1 MYKGGR
7 RMDLFNYHM
16 HNHYCDGKGE
26 PEDFVKRAIELG
38 FKAIGFSSHA
48 PVAIPNEWTMKQ
60 EVLSKY
66 VEEIMGLKEK
76 YKDKIEIY
84 LGLEIDYIKD
94 VIGPGDEV
102 YKTIPLDYCIGSVH
116 FMPIKDTGEYLTVDY
131 TEAELRN
138 IIENG
143 YDGDS
148 YKFVEAYYGF
158 IREMAEGS
166 KPNIVG
172 HLDLI
177 KKFNKNNL
185 FFREDDPRYV
195 KQIEKTLKVIKEN
208 DLIVEVNTGGVTRG
222 YISEYY
228 PSEWII
234 KRCKELDIP
243 VNINSDAHVVDN
255 LAGCFREAADQLK
268 QNGIAEQKVLF
279 ENNWR
284 YSKL

>member
-1 MYKGGR
+1 
-7 RMDLFNYHM
+7 MDLFNYHM
-16 HNHYCDGKGE
+16 HNYYCDGKGE
-26 PEDFVKRAIELG
+26 PEDYVKRAIELG

-48 PVAIPNEWTMKQ
+48 PVDIPNEWTMRQ
-60 EVLSKY
+60 EDLSKY
-66 VEEIMGLKEK
+66 VEEIIGLKEK
-76 YKDKIEIY
+76 YKGKIEIY

-94 VIGPGDEV
+94 FMGPGDEI
-102 YKTIPLDYCIGSVH
+102 YKNIPLDYCIGSVH

-138 IIENG
+138 IIEKG

-158 IREMAEGS
+158 IREMAATS
-166 KPNIVG
+166 KPDIVG

-185 FFREDDPRYV
+185 FFREDDSRYV
-195 KQIEKTLKVIKEN
+195 EQIEKTLKVIKEN

-234 KRCKELDIP
+234 KRCKELSIP
-243 VNINSDAHVVDN
+243 MSINSDAHVVDN
-255 LAGCFREAADQLK
+255 LAGCFKEAAEQLK
-268 QNGIAEQKVLF
+268 NNGINEQKILLESKWV
-279 ENNWR
+279 

>member
-1 MYKGGR
+1 
-7 RMDLFNYHM
+7 MDLFNYHM

-26 PEDFVKRAIELG
+26 PEDYVKRAIELG

-48 PVAIPNEWTMKQ
+48 PVAIANEWTMKQ
-60 EVLSKY
+60 EDLSKY
-66 VEEIMGLKEK
+66 VEEILGLKEK

-84 LGLEIDYIKD
+84 LGLEIDYIKNLM
-94 VIGPGDEV
+94 GPGDEV

-116 FMPIKDTGEYLTVDY
+116 FMPIKGTGEYLTVDY
-131 TEAELRN
+131 NEDELRS
-138 IIENG
+138 IIEKG

-158 IREMAEGS
+158 IREMAANS
-166 KPNIVG
+166 KPDIVG

-195 KQIEKTLKVIKEN
+195 EQVEKTLEVIKEN

-243 VNINSDAHVVDN
+243 MNINSDAHVVDN
-255 LAGCFREAADQLK
+255 LAGCFKESAEQLK
-268 QNGIAEQKVLF
+268 KNSINEQKVLF
-279 ENNWR
+279 GNTWV